1 MKSSFIFTSFV
12 LVVIAAFLASCKADD
27 PAAELTPP
35 HAPQLIFKFRFDS
48 TQVRLNNFGVA
59 EDVAGGNAA
68 QSPDFNGISA
78 HYIEL
83 SPSAMTALG
92 AGNIVYEGEQTNAGG
107 AAAIDFD
114 QATIVGQDEVFKSYK
129 LADLTP
135 GSYNFIRVS
144 LSYQNYDIQF
154 RALGLNWN
162 ATLASFIGF
171 NNYISSYT
179 INTQEQVVDDDKL
192 QGYWGLEADIMGSPY
207 VVTGQ
212 APPGATT
219 VPNPLFSTSPIPA
232 GSCVVTGQFASPLV
246 ITGSETE
253 DIVVVLSLSNNHS
266 FEWTEVT
273 ADGLYEPEI
282 GENVVDM
289 GIRGLIP
296 IIE

>member
-1 MKSSFIFTSFV
+1 MKTSLIFTSFCFAILTLL
-12 LVVIAAFLASCKADD
+12 LVGCKEEIPVD
-27 PAAELTPP
+27 ELPPP

-48 TQVRLNNFGVA
+48 TQVRLNSLGVPTGVA
-59 EDVAGGNAA
+59 AGNAA

-83 SPSAMTALG
+83 TPSAMTALG
-92 AGNIVYEGEQTNAGG
+92 AGSIVYEGEQTNAGG
-107 AAAIDFD
+107 SAAIDFD

-135 GSYNFIRVS
+135 GAYNFIRVS

-154 RALGLNWN
+154 RALGLNWD

-179 INTQEQVVDDDKL
+179 INTQEEIVNDDKL

-219 VPNPLFSTSPIPA
+219 VPNPLFSTSPVPA

-253 DIVVVLSLSNNHS
+253 DIVVVLTLSTNKS

-289 GIRGLIP
+289 GIRGLLP

>member
-1 MKSSFIFTSFV
+1 MAV
-12 LVVIAAFLASCKADD
+12 FLAACKPED
-27 PAAELTPP
+27 PANELTPP

-48 TQVRLNNFGVA
+48 TQVRLNNLGVA
-59 EDVAGGNAA
+59 EDVAAGNAA

-92 AGNIVYEGEQTNAGG
+92 AGSIVYEGEQTNAGG

-129 LADLTP
+129 LADLAP
-135 GSYNFIRVS
+135 GTYNFIRVS
-144 LSYQNYDIQF
+144 LSYQNYDIHF

-219 VPNPLFSTSPIPA
+219 VPNPLFNTSPIPA

-253 DIVVVLSLSNNHS
+253 DIVVVLSLSNNRS

>member
-1 MKSSFIFTSFV
+1 MFRILFSYLIVISSV
-12 LVVIAAFLASCKADD
+12 LFLSSCKEENPAD
-27 PAAELTPP
+27 ELTPP

-48 TQVRLNNFGVA
+48 TQVRLNNLGVA
-59 EDVAGGNAA
+59 EEVAPGNAA
-68 QSPDFNGISA
+68 LSPEFNGISA

-92 AGNIVYEGEQTNAGG
+92 AGSIVYEGEQTNAGG

-114 QATIVGQDEVFKSYK
+114 QASIVDENDVFKSYK

-135 GSYNFIRVS
+135 GTYNYIRVS
-144 LSYQNYDIQF
+144 LSYQNYDIQM

-171 NNYISSYT
+171 NNYISNYT
-179 INTQEQVVDDDKL
+179 INTQEQVVNDDKL

-212 APPGATT
+212 APAGATT
-219 VPNPLFSTSPIPA
+219 VPNPLFSTSPVPA
-232 GSCVVTGQFASPLV
+232 GSCVVTGQFATPLV

-253 DIVVVLSLSNNHS
+253 DIVVVLALSNNKS

-273 ADGLYEPEI
+273 QDGLFEPEI